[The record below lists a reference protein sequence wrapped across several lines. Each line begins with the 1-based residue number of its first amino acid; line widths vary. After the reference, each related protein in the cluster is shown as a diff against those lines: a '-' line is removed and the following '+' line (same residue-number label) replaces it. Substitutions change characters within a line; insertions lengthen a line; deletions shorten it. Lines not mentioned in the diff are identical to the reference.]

1 MLAREREQD
10 VASEDE
16 LRDKLRKI
24 EALFAGA
31 KTAGE
36 QAAAGAA
43 ADRIRERL
51 KSSAALEPSIEMRFA
66 IHDPWAR
73 QLFSAL
79 CRRYGLKPYRYP
91 RMKRQSIVVKA
102 PASFM
107 DGVLWPEFNALN
119 TALAAFLAETTTR
132 IIREEVNRDT
142 REAEEVP
149 EPKAI
154 T

>member
-1 MLAREREQD
+1 MAG
-10 VASEDE
+10 EDD

-31 KTAGE
+31 KTPGE

-43 ADRIRERL
+43 ADRIRARL
-51 KSSAALEPSIEMRFA
+51 KSAEASEAAVEMRFA

-79 CRRYGLKPYRYP
+79 CRRYGLKPFRYP

-102 PASFM
+102 PASFVET
-107 DGVLWPEFNALN
+107 VLWPEFNALN
-119 TALAAFLAETTTR
+119 TALAAFLSETTTR

-149 EPKAI
+149 EPKVI
-154 T
+154 G